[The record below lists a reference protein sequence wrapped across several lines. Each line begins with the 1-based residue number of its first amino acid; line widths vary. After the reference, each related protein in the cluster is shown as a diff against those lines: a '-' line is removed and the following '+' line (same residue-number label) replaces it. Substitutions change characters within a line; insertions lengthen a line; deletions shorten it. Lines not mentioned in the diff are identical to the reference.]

1 MRRGMVV
8 SYHMRSLMPAFCADE
23 YLGIQFED
31 RVDRLNQLEPHF
43 AIAVIAVQ
51 RGRRLD
57 KVTHVISFRSTCF
70 GVKKGTFNRVPVNKI
85 G

>member
-1 MRRGMVV
+1 MRRGMIV

-31 RVDRLNQLEPHF
+31 RVGGLNQLEPQF
-43 AIAVIAVQ
+43 AIAEVAVQ
-51 RGRRLD
+51 RGWRLD
-57 KVTHVISFRSTCF
+57 EVTHVISFRSTCF
-70 GVKKGTFNRVPVNKI
+70 GARQRDVPPVPVTKI

>member
-31 RVDRLNQLEPHF
+31 RVGRLNQLEPHF
-43 AIAVIAVQ
+43 AIAVVAVQ
-51 RGRRLD
+51 RGWWLN

-70 GVKKGTFNRVPVNKI
+70 GARQRDV
-85 G
+85 

>member
-1 MRRGMVV
+1 MVV
-8 SYHMRSLMPAFCADE
+8 NHHIRLLMSAFCADE

-31 RVDRLNQLEPHF
+31 RVGRLNQLEPQF
-43 AIAVIAVQ
+43 AIAEVAVH
-51 RGRRLD
+51 RGWRLD

-70 GVKKGTFNRVPVNKI
+70 GARARDAQTGPVNKI